1 MISTAM
7 HTTESPRS
15 SFSGLS
21 GSPPKLD
28 LNTIALLDSFF
39 STKAEEGRRFNEL
52 AEQAA
57 ALVAGL
63 ALDAHVDEEEEMVEK
78 PMISVDEYRLVFG
91 EDWQLSQFW

>member
-1 MISTAM
+1 MYAP
-7 HTTESPRS
+7 ESPQS

-21 GSPPKLD
+21 SSPPKLD
-28 LNTIALLDSFF
+28 LNTIALLDSFL
-39 STKAEEGRRFNEL
+39 STKAEEERLFNEL

-57 ALVAGL
+57 ARIAGL
-63 ALDAHVDEEEEMVEK
+63 ALDAHADEEGVVEEGEK